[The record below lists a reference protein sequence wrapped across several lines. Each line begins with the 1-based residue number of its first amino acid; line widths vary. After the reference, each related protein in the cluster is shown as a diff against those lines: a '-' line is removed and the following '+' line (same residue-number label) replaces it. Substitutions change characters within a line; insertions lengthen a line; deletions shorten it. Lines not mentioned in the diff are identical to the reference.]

1 MNETF
6 KKTLKQQIADIEE
19 ASKDWKLEDYSIAI
33 ESSYKILNLHLSDL
47 EFQKC
52 ARQAVIKN
60 PRVNKYTAKMEY
72 EYKDKDYIQAHKRG
86 VLAKIDNEI
95 EKHENDIALLKARIL
110 FFEDKYN
117 EIKSIDKVSGKK
129 VKSKKV

>member
-1 MNETF
+1 
-6 KKTLKQQIADIEE
+6 
-19 ASKDWKLEDYSIAI
+19 
-33 ESSYKILNLHLSDL
+33 
-47 EFQKC
+47 
-52 ARQAVIKN
+52 
-60 PRVNKYTAKMEY
+60 MEY

-86 VLAKIDNEI
+86 VLAKIDNEMK
-95 EKHENDIALLKARIL
+95 KHENDIALLKARIL